1 VGDGKW
7 SERERSDVCGERA
20 GDENDG
26 GGGGGGAG
34 AGAAGPTPLGLWP
47 GGSAAVHLG
56 ASLLCVLI
64 FGLPSAA
71 ARVGRFLTIPFA
83 PGYSAVVLDD

>member
-1 VGDGKW
+1 MYVGSGRGMRTMEEEEEQEQQQQD
-7 SERERSDVCGERA
+7 
-20 GDENDG
+20 
-26 GGGGGGAG
+26 
-34 AGAAGPTPLGLWP
+34 PTPLGLWP

-83 PGYSAVVLDD
+83 PGTLQ